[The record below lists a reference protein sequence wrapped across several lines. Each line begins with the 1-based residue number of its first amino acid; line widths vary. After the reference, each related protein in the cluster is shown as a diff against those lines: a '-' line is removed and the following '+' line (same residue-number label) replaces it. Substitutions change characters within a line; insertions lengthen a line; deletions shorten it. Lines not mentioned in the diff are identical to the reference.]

1 MPKFQ
6 FDVNQQ
12 VKIWEKTPVEI
23 EADNQKTATRKLK
36 KMLKENQD
44 IYRFACGKSELIQ
57 GTKENIIS
65 KEDNAA
71 KISFCKPV
79 KQEFEFMVN
88 EKVSIWIRSQI
99 SIPAYSYEE
108 AEKIL
113 IDSIK
118 EDQTKIYDMASNSAE
133 YLFETEE
140 AMTPE
145 ENDGYAT
152 LEIYKNDD
160 TTQKN
165 LIYSNEAE

>member
-23 EADNQKTATRKLK
+23 EADNQEIATKKLK
-36 KMLKENQD
+36 EMLKENQD
-44 IYRFACGKSELIQ
+44 IYRFACGRSELIQ

-79 KQEFEFMVN
+79 KQEFEFIVD

-99 SIPAYSYEE
+99 SLPAYSYEE
-108 AEKIL
+108 AKKIL
-113 IDSIK
+113 IDSVK
-118 EDQTKIYDMASNSAE
+118 EDPTKIYDMASNGAE
-133 YLFETEE
+133 YLYETEE

-145 ENDGYAT
+145 ENGGYAT

-165 LIYSNEAE
+165 LIYSNEEE